1 MRPLNLRFSQSATDH
16 RTLPELDA
24 EIAFVGRSNVG
35 KSTLINLIANRKRLA
50 HTSKTP
56 GRTQLLNLFVL
67 DDDEPARRGLM
78 DLPGYGYAAGAS
90 KKAQAAWQR
99 MIEDY
104 LLERESLSMV
114 VVLIDGL
121 VGPTVLD
128 KGMLAWLRSHGIP
141 HSVVGTKH
149 DKVKSSQRQ
158 KRKKQLAEG
167 CDLEPGDILWVSAT
181 SQLNVDTLRSRVVE
195 WLSPSM

>member
-1 MRPLNLRFSQSATDH
+1 MRPLDLRFSQSATNH
-16 RTLPELDA
+16 RTLPELTT

-67 DDDEPARRGLM
+67 NETPPARGFM

-90 KKAQAAWQR
+90 KKAQATWQR

-121 VGPTVLD
+121 VGPTALD
-128 KGMLAWLRSHGIP
+128 KGMLAWLRSHDLP
-141 HSVVGTKH
+141 HTVVATKH

-158 KRKKQLAEG
+158 KRKKELARG
-167 CDLEPGDILWVSAT
+167 CDLEPGDVLWVSA
-181 SQLNVDTLRSRVVE
+181 SSGLNVDTLRGRVLE
-195 WLSPSM
+195 WLSP

>member
-1 MRPLNLRFSQSATDH
+1 MRPLDLRFCQSATNHQD
-16 RTLPELDA
+16 LPSLTT

-35 KSTLINLIANRKRLA
+35 KSTLINLIAHRKKLA

-67 DDDEPARRGLM
+67 NEDPATRGFM

-90 KKAQAAWQR
+90 KKAQASWQR

-121 VGPTVLD
+121 VGPTALD
-128 KGMLAWLRSHGIP
+128 KGMLAWLRSHGLP
-141 HSVVGTKH
+141 HSVVATKH

-158 KRKKQLAEG
+158 KRNKELAAG
-167 CDLEPGDILWVSAT
+167 CDLEPGDVLWVSA
-181 SQLNVDTLRSRVVE
+181 SSGLNVDKLRGRVLE
-195 WLSPSM
+195 WLSPS

>member
-1 MRPLNLRFSQSATDH
+1 MRPPDLQFSQSAANH
-16 RTLPELDA
+16 RTLPELTT

-67 DDDEPARRGLM
+67 NENPVTRGFM

-90 KKAQAAWQR
+90 KKTQSAWQR

-104 LLERESLSMV
+104 LLERESLTMV

-121 VGPTVLD
+121 VGPTALD
-128 KGMLAWLRSHGIP
+128 KGMLAWLRDHGLP
-141 HSVVGTKH
+141 HAVIATKH
-149 DKVKSSQRQ
+149 DKVKSSHRQ
-158 KRKKQLAEG
+158 KRKKELAEG
-167 CDLEPGDILWVSAT
+167 CDLEPGDILWVSA
-181 SQLNVDTLRSRVVE
+181 SSGLNVDVLRSRVLE
-195 WLSPSM
+195 WLSPSI